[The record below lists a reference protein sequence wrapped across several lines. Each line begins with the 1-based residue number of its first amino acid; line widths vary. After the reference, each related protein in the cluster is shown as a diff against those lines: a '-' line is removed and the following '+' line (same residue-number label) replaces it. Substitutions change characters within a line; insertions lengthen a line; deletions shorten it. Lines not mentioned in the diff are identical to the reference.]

1 MNTKDWTI
9 SAIITIVGGLFV
21 AVVGGLLLHAI
32 LNKLNKKT
40 PKNKINNKEK
50 AQNIPTEIKQSK
62 KTTSTAMIIIFALAC
77 VFTIA
82 SIIIDLSYNGYS
94 IKESNLFILILVL
107 TCIALC
113 LCLAYCILGFLSHKI
128 DFDFTKNITKKS
140 TKILYL
146 IIAIVIFMVNLAI
159 AILFWFIMTTDYYAL
174 FSILSA
180 IFITISFTVLFT
192 LVVISQKNTLKN
204 LLFLNYFVFCIALA
218 ILLLNILDISS
229 FDILFFI
236 ICPISI
242 SIVSS
247 CFMYISQAITDFIF
261 AKLKIMFYNKL

>member
-32 LNKLNKKT
+32 LNKLNK
-40 PKNKINNKEK
+40 NND
-50 AQNIPTEIKQSK
+50 
-62 KTTSTAMIIIFALAC
+62 KTTDKME
-77 VFTIA
+77 
-82 SIIIDLSYNGYS
+82 DLSYNGYS